1 MCVLFSLGDSG
12 LLHVVCCKPFTK
24 GIGNRNL
31 MESNQLIRDRRI
43 IVREAYISKLKSLRS
58 VKSLEV
64 IITKCSGNFSC
75 TVRTEVKEDYGI
87 LVLDGCNRL
96 SILYYNGRLYKFIGL
111 FTVIGSLDTFCGT
124 CRSKTFAPG

>member
-1 MCVLFSLGDSG
+1 
-12 LLHVVCCKPFTK
+12 
-24 GIGNRNL
+24 